1 MSNDWARL
9 RIVAANRIDRTHTWL
24 LSRANARAQAIRV
37 EAFAAA
43 GSSGYL
49 SRLLASLADEGPAS
63 QADLSRRTG
72 IDPSDI
78 VAAVNELESRTFVSR
93 RRDPRDARR
102 HVVEL
107 TRAGRAELARLD
119 AVVADIQHRF
129 LAPLSEPERRQLSR
143 ILAKLTADTP
153 TPSTTG
159 TAPSSTTTATT
170 S

>member
-1 MSNDWARL
+1 M
-9 RIVAANRIDRTHTWL
+9 AANRIDQTHTWL

-49 SRLLASLADEGPAS
+49 SRLLGSLADEGPAS

-78 VAAVNELESRTFVSR
+78 VAAVNELESRKFLTR
-93 RRDPRDARR
+93 RRDPLDARR

-107 TRAGRAELARLD
+107 TRAGRAELTRLD
-119 AVVADIQHRF
+119 AVVADIQDRF
-129 LAPLSEPERRQLSR
+129 LAPLSETERRQLSR
-143 ILAKLTADTP
+143 ILAKLTADP
-153 TPSTTG
+153 PALSTTG
-159 TAPSSTTTATT
+159 TAPSLTATSTTK
-170 S
+170 